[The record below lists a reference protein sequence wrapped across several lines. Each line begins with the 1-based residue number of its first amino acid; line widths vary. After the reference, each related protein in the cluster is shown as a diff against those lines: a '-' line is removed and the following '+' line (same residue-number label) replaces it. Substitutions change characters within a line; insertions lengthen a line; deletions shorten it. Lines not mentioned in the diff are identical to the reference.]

1 MHNTFGCTFVSSFCQ
16 SCYFARYL
24 CIRQLKANIWEV
36 KDDQRSMLGTSY
48 LHEKRLI
55 LQERIWATTWFY
67 ASVLSRGTI
76 ALNWASEK
84 YCAAAQLSAIVLCR
98 GIIAN
103 SKAKTHSIE
112 KIRVKR
118 GKIRGSWY
126 SSLLGHSWGLVWVLG
141 HGSWWRLSWGLKFWR
156 DLGFT
161 SWFFFSILLSLLLF
175 NVYDYYCIFS
185 FGFIGHE

>member
-1 MHNTFGCTFVSSFCQ
+1 
-16 SCYFARYL
+16 
-24 CIRQLKANIWEV
+24 
-36 KDDQRSMLGTSY
+36 MLGTSY

-84 YCAAAQLSAIVLCR
+84 NCAAAQLSAIVLCR

-112 KIRVKR
+112 KLGLK
-118 GKIRGSWY
+118 GAKIRGSWLFITSGAY
-126 SSLLGHSWGLVWVLG
+126 WGALWCARAWILVEIKLEIEVWKRFWLHTSVLLLHFPSFTLVQCLWLVLCIFLWDSWTWVAKHFVLGLFWTLVWI
-141 HGSWWRLSWGLKFWR
+141 K
-156 DLGFT
+156 
-161 SWFFFSILLSLLLF
+161 SWFFLSF
-175 NVYDYYCIFS
+175 CD
-185 FGFIGHE
+185 

>member
-55 LQERIWATTWFY
+55 LQERIWAAAWYY

-76 ALNWASEK
+76 APNWALEK
-84 YCAAAQLSAIVLCR
+84 NCAAAQFSATVLCR
-98 GIIAN
+98 GTIAN
-103 SKAKTHSIE
+103 RNYQNAQHWVLEFKRAKTH
-112 KIRVKR
+112 KTLH
-118 GKIRGSWY
+118 
-126 SSLLGHSWGLVWVLG
+126 SSLLGLLGELGGVLG
-141 HGSWWRLSWGLKFWR
+141 HGAWWRLSWSLKFWR
-156 DLGFT
+156 DLYFT
-161 SWFFFSILLSLLLF
+161 SWFFFSILLPLLLF

-185 FGFIGHE
+185 FEHE